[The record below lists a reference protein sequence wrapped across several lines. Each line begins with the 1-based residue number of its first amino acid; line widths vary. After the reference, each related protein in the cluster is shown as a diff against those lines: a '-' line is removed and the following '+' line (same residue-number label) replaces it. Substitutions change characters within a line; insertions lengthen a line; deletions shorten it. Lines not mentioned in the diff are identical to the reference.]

1 MARCDFRC
9 CLVLDPDLCGGEA
22 GMVETARLAVA
33 GGVDCVQLRA
43 PQWKKGR
50 LISCGRALME
60 VLAPLGVPLIVN
72 DHADV
77 CAAIGAVGL
86 HVGQEDLPA
95 DVARGL
101 IGPDCLLGL
110 SVSSV
115 EEMLAVDPGLVDYVG
130 VGPVFATPTKADAAP
145 AMGLEGLARA
155 LAHRCC
161 PAIAIGG
168 IKAPQLAAVA
178 AAGAD
183 GFAVVSAVC
192 GQADPCAAAAEL
204 VRLWGEARSVA
215 R

>member
-1 MARCDFRC
+1 
-9 CLVLDPDLCGGEA
+9 
-22 GMVETARLAVA
+22 MVETARLAVA

-77 CAAIGAVGL
+77 CAAIGADGL

-178 AAGAD
+178 AGGAD